1 MLLCLT
7 TPCRHAR
14 LSSGMRPLLAAVLFC
29 ATAQSA
35 RAQSPV
41 PSTASGRVQFGPILG
56 IAMTGLSVSSYE
68 PGDGWSS
75 GSGNGTSPYFGLFA
89 RRTVL
94 PSVHLGLQAVFDL
107 KGDDG
112 ARYAIPF
119 VQFPLQVEYTPF
131 APRGDGR
138 WVRPV
143 LIAGYSAGV
152 RLRADGGTGYYGAIR
167 PFELS
172 ALVGLGVE
180 AHFCTRDW
188 VQLGVVTHR
197 GLTDLQRRAG
207 KTSSFSLAAF
217 IKVHPGA
224 MRRY

>member
-1 MLLCLT
+1 MRLFPAVALL
-7 TPCRHAR
+7 
-14 LSSGMRPLLAAVLFC
+14 C
-29 ATAQSA
+29 ATALSA
-35 RAQSPV
+35 RAQSPE
-41 PSTASGRVQFGPILG
+41 PSNGSGRVQFGLVGG
-56 IAMTGLSVSSYE
+56 IAMTGLSVSYADQ
-68 PGDGWSS
+68 GDGIAS

-89 RRTVL
+89 RRTLL
-94 PSVHLGLQAVFDL
+94 PSVHVGLMAVFDL

-143 LIAGYSAGV
+143 LIAGGSAGV
-152 RLRADGGTGYYGAIR
+152 RLRADGGTDYYSAIR

-172 ALVGLGVE
+172 ALAGLGVE
-180 AHFCTRDW
+180 AHFRSRDW
-188 VQLGVVTHR
+188 VQLGIVAHH
-197 GLTDLQRRAG
+197 GLTDLQPTPG
-207 KTSSFSLAAF
+207 KTSSFSVAAF
-217 IKVHPGA
+217 IKAHPGA

>member
-1 MLLCLT
+1 MRLFPALALC
-7 TPCRHAR
+7 CA
-14 LSSGMRPLLAAVLFC
+14 AAVP
-29 ATAQSA
+29 AS
-35 RAQSPV
+35 AQSPE
-41 PSTASGRVQFGPILG
+41 PSNAPRRVQFGPVLG
-56 IAMTGLSVSSYE
+56 IAMTGLSVSDDD
-68 PGDGWSS
+68 PGDGVSS
-75 GSGNGTSPYFGLFA
+75 VSGNGTSAYFGLFA
-89 RRTVL
+89 RRTLL

-131 APRGDGR
+131 APPGEGR

-152 RLRADGGTGYYGAIR
+152 RLRTDGGTEHYSAIR

-172 ALVGLGVE
+172 AVVGLGVE
-180 AHFCTRDW
+180 AHFRSRDW
-188 VQLGVVTHR
+188 VQLGIVAHR
-197 GLTDLQRRAG
+197 GLTDLQQQPG
-207 KTSSFSLAAF
+207 TTSSFSLAAY
-217 IKVHPGA
+217 IKAHPGA

>member
-1 MLLCLT
+1 M
-7 TPCRHAR
+7 R
-14 LSSGMRPLLAAVLFC
+14 LFPAVALFC
-29 ATAQSA
+29 ATALSA
-35 RAQSPV
+35 RAQSPD
-41 PSTASGRVQFGPILG
+41 SSGTSGRVQFGPILG
-56 IAMTGLSVSSYE
+56 IAMTGLSVSYYD
-68 PGDGWSS
+68 DGWSS

-119 VQFPLQVEYTPF
+119 LQFPLQVEYTPF

-143 LIAGYSAGV
+143 LLAGYSVGV
-152 RLRADGGTGYYGAIR
+152 RLRADGGEEHYAAIR

-180 AHFCTRDW
+180 AHFRTRDW
-188 VQLGVVTHR
+188 VQLGVVTHH
-197 GLTDLQRRAG
+197 GLTDLQRQPG
-207 KTSSFSLAAF
+207 KTSSFSLALY
-217 IKVHPGA
+217 IKAHPGA
-224 MRRY
+224 MRRYER